1 MFNKTKKD
9 QKIKNKI
16 IERRHHQISLT
27 AEYLIDSFY
36 LNPNRKI
43 DRHEI
48 YNEINIEDKE
58 IVDAFLDD
66 LLKKKKIIGK
76 SKFLITFDGL
86 TYLQDFVRGRSE
98 YTNSCIALILSIGS
112 FAAVAFGIL
121 NSDFADFMTL
131 IIYCFIIFIVN
142 KTVSE
147 RKENR
152 ILKKSLQILHINKR

>member
-1 MFNKTKKD
+1 MFNKEKKE

-27 AEYLIDSFY
+27 AEYLIDLFY

-43 DRHEI
+43 ERHEI
-48 YNEINIEDKE
+48 YDEINIEDKE

-112 FAAVAFGIL
+112 FAVVALEIL

-152 ILKKSLQILHINKR
+152 ILKKLLQILHINKR

>member
-1 MFNKTKKD
+1 MFNKEKKE

-36 LNPNRKI
+36 LNSNRKI

-121 NSDFADFMTL
+121 KSDFADFMTL

-152 ILKKSLQILHINKR
+152 ILKKLLQILHINKR

>member
-1 MFNKTKKD
+1 MFNKAKKD

-76 SKFLITFDGL
+76 SKFLITFDRL

-98 YTNSCIALILSIGS
+98 YT
-112 FAAVAFGIL
+112 
-121 NSDFADFMTL
+121 
-131 IIYCFIIFIVN
+131 
-142 KTVSE
+142 TVVL
-147 RKENR
+147 R
-152 ILKKSLQILHINKR
+152 